1 MHKHKLVF
9 RSATFPESINVS
21 KEELISIIKEDTT
34 IFEYFGEMVDRPE
47 NYEYYAELGDLID
60 EISIIMFYFDT
71 DNEIIY
77 SETDPKQYATDFLKQ
92 QSIHI
97 LSDGKDIDV
106 FLELN

>member
-21 KEELISIIKEDTT
+21 KEELTSIIKEDTT
-34 IFEYFGEMVDRPE
+34 IFEYFGEMVDRPQ

-71 DNEIIY
+71 DQEIIY
-77 SETDPKQYATDFLKQ
+77 SETDPKQYATELLKLQ
-92 QSIHI
+92 NIRL
-97 LSDGKDIDV
+97 LSDGKDVDV